1 MVAAFGRVV
10 LFVATVYSGNRMKRS
25 RSYKYLLGDT
35 RTEAAR
41 LQAQARLWDPVTR
54 ALFDRIRIRRGS
66 RVLEIGPGQ
75 GSLQLELRRRVAGPV
90 DAIEPSSAFRARLHT
105 LARRDRLGEGRVWD
119 TVLADAQLPSNH
131 YDVIFAR
138 WVFLFL
144 PNAPAHVRKLAAAL
158 KPGGM
163 LAVQDYCRETFLM
176 VPTPPEWRAFVAAD
190 EAFFA
195 TQGGDASIA
204 GRLPSLYRE
213 AGLDV
218 VDITPTVK
226 TGHPG
231 SPVWTWLTT
240 YFLGVMDQLATLPP
254 FNPAH
259 AQRLRQRW
267 TAASQEKTSLMIAPA
282 VFDVVGRKKISAIRR
297 SGLQRRARRPRRSPA
312 TR

>member
-1 MVAAFGRVV
+1 
-10 LFVATVYSGNRMKRS
+10 MKTS

-41 LQAQARLWDPVTR
+41 LRAQARLWDPVTL
-54 ALFDRIRIRRGS
+54 ALFDRIGLRRGS

-75 GSLQLELRRRVAGPV
+75 GSLHLELRRLVGGPV
-90 DAIEPSSAFRARLHT
+90 DAIEPSAAFRARLHA

-119 TVLADAQLPSNH
+119 TLLADADLPRDH

-144 PNAPAHVRKLAAAL
+144 PDPAAHVRKLAAAL
-158 KPGGM
+158 KPGGV
-163 LAVQDYCRETFLM
+163 LAIQDYCRETFLM

-204 GRLPSLYRE
+204 GKLPTMYRD
-213 AGLDV
+213 ANLDV
-218 VDITPTVK
+218 IDITPTVK

-231 SPVWTWLTT
+231 STVWTWLTT
-240 YFLGVMDQLATLPP
+240 YFLGVMDQLGTLRP
-254 FNPAH
+254 FSPAQ
-259 AQRLRQRW
+259 AKRLRQRW
-267 TAASQEKTSLMIAPA
+267 IAASAEKPSLMIAPA
-282 VFDVVGRKKISAIRR
+282 LFDVVGRKRVSVRRR
-297 SGLQRRARRPRRSPA
+297 SGSPPRARRRRRSPA